1 MNYFCVLSI
10 CACFASVDAASHT
23 ISKNADGAYA
33 FVLGQSADSGR
44 SLGQMT
50 MQPDADSESSG
61 GVGDG
66 PWATVT
72 IGEIPDGCS
81 SLAASIDEKGTIKLQ
96 PSLSDSHNGL
106 FLQDEASNSI
116 AWGTW
121 RDTLDE
127 VGWSSIKMSISE
139 DSQTDDGVK
148 MYAAGVIEG
157 FLSANRMQ
165 QFYHNSRGL
174 LDMNADNAQRTPLL
188 KKAFQTMVNNLAQM
202 ADDPASL
209 SDPNANQDRLLL
221 LQTWGIRDGYSLAG
235 QHSTSFLQ
243 TDQSDLSIV
252 DMFILNS
259 DGVIDELEDAYGGHP
274 QSILIQNTALRK
286 RSKTR
291 KNHKHSRRPRPGS
304 GGHCTGLVR
313 LTPDHKE
320 LYFGHTTWEPFSE
333 MTRVW
338 KLYDFP
344 LKNAPGAKKI
354 SFSSYPGCVSSTDD
368 YYLMD
373 NGLAITET
381 TLNIPK
387 EQEYSKSARVPDFM
401 RIMAANRLAT
411 GAYDWGQKM
420 ADSATGTYSSQ
431 WMIVDYNKF
440 KSGEPLQDGGFVVLE
455 QAPVNNHLEDMTSWL
470 NEKGYWASY
479 DRAFFDDIRSHTGD
493 NSMVYSEPKPNSF
506 LYTKDETPRAQI
518 IRRSVHD
525 VTNLDEFRAEMSEN
539 HGTSEAVDQAQLRV
553 PRFAVSARDDL
564 KDAEH
569 INPDGSP
576 EGGVDAKVTSSCLFS
591 SLIADAISSP
601 SHTDMPAFKWTDNGQ
616 ELWPGYPHEGL
627 PDQADF
633 DWVRI
638 DPNNAELIRS
648 RGDNPEPG
656 CQ

>member
-1 MNYFCVLSI
+1 MNYFSVIALVDLIVS
-10 CACFASVDAASHT
+10 AHASSHVIT
-23 ISKNADGAYA
+23 KNAAGISA
-33 FVLGQSADSGR
+33 FAPAGQNDDSSR
-44 SLGQMT
+44 SLSQVDKVDNS
-50 MQPDADSESSG
+50 MQPDAPTSSSG
-61 GVGDG
+61 GDG
-66 PWATVT
+66 PWAKVTV
-72 IGEIPDGCS
+72 GEIPEGCN
-81 SLAASIDEKGTIKLQ
+81 SLSASIDADGSIKLQ
-96 PSLSDSHNGL
+96 PSLSGSRDNL
-106 FLQDEASNSI
+106 FLQDGATQAI

-127 VGWSSIKMSISE
+127 VGWSSLSMGLSE
-139 DSQTDDGVK
+139 DSQTDDGIK

-157 FLSANRMQ
+157 FLSAGRMQ

-174 LDMNADNAQRTPLL
+174 LEMNPDNAHRTPLL
-188 KKAFQTMVNNLAQM
+188 KQAFQTMVSNLVQL
-202 ADDPASL
+202 ADDPSTL
-209 SDPNANQDRLLL
+209 SDPDANQDRLVL
-221 LQTWGIRDGYSLAG
+221 LQTWGIRDGFLLAG
-235 QHSTSFLQ
+235 SHSTAFLQ
-243 TDQSDLSIV
+243 TDQADLSIV

-259 DGVIDELEDAYGGHP
+259 DGVIDELEDSYGGPP
-274 QSILIQNTALRK
+274 QSILIQATALRK
-286 RSKTR
+286 KSR
-291 KNHKHSRRPRPGS
+291 KHSKHRHPRPGS

-344 LKNAPGAKKI
+344 LKDVSARKI

-381 TLNIPK
+381 TLNLPK
-387 EQEYSKSARVPDFM
+387 EQVYSKNTRTPDFM
-401 RIMAANRLAT
+401 RIMAANRLAK

-420 ADSATGTYSSQ
+420 SDSATGTYSSQ
-431 WMIVDYNKF
+431 WLIVDYNKF

-455 QAPVNNHLEDMTSWL
+455 QAPANSHLEDMTSWL

-479 DRAFFDDIRSHTGD
+479 DRAFFDDIRSRTGD
-493 NSMVYSEPKPNSF
+493 ASMVNSEPKPNSF

-525 VTNLDEFRAEMSEN
+525 VTSLDSFRTIMSSN
-539 HGTSEAVDQAQLRV
+539 HGNSEAVDQAQLRV

-564 KDAEH
+564 KDPDH

-591 SLIADAISSP
+591 SMVADAISSP
-601 SHTDMPAFKWTDNGQ
+601 SHAEMPPFKWTDNGQ

-638 DPNNAELIRS
+638 DPHSPELIRN
-648 RGDNPEPG
+648 RGDNPEPS
-656 CQ
+656 CP

>member
-1 MNYFCVLSI
+1 ML
-10 CACFASVDAASHT
+10 
-23 ISKNADGAYA
+23 G
-33 FVLGQSADSGR
+33 GQSDDSSR
-44 SLGQMT
+44 SLSQIDSMT
-50 MQPDADSESSG
+50 QPDAPASG
-61 GVGDG
+61 TVGDG

-72 IGEIPDGCS
+72 VGEVPEGCN
-81 SLAASIDEKGTIKLQ
+81 SLAASIDEQGTIKIQ
-96 PSLSDSHNGL
+96 PSLSGSHDGL
-106 FLQDEASNSI
+106 FLQDGATQSI

-127 VGWSSIKMSISE
+127 VGWSSLSVGLSD
-139 DSQTDDGVK
+139 DSQTDDGIK
-148 MYAAGVIEG
+148 IYAAGVIEG

-174 LDMNADNAQRTPLL
+174 LEMNPDNAHRTPML
-188 KKAFQTMVNNLAQM
+188 KQAFQTMVSNLARL
-202 ADDPASL
+202 ADDPSTT
-209 SDPNANQDRLLL
+209 SDADANQDRLLL
-221 LQTWGIRDGYSLAG
+221 LQTWGIRDGFVLAG
-235 QHSTSFLQ
+235 QHSTAFLQ
-243 TDQSDLSIV
+243 TDQADLSIV

-259 DGVIDELEDAYGGHP
+259 DGVIDELEDSYGGP
-274 QSILIQNTALRK
+274 IQSILIQSTALRK
-286 RSKTR
+286 KGR
-291 KNHKHSRRPRPGS
+291 KHSKHSRHHPRPGS

-338 KLYDFP
+338 KVYDFP
-344 LKNAPGAKKI
+344 LKDVSAKKI

-381 TLNIPK
+381 TLNLPK
-387 EQEYSKSARVPDFM
+387 EQQYSKNARVPDFM
-401 RIMAANRLAT
+401 RIMAANRLAK
-411 GAYDWGQKM
+411 GAYDWGEKM

-431 WMIVDYNKF
+431 WLIVDYTKF

-455 QAPVNNHLEDMTSWL
+455 QAPANSHLEDMTNWL

-479 DRAFFDDIRSHTGD
+479 DRAFFDDIRSRTGD
-493 NSMVYSEPKPNSF
+493 ASMVNSEPKPNSF

-525 VTNLDEFRAEMSEN
+525 VTNLDSFRSLMSSN
-539 HGTSEAVDQAQLRV
+539 HGNSEAVDQSQLRV

-591 SLIADAISSP
+591 SLTADAISSP
-601 SHTDMPAFKWTDNGQ
+601 SHTDVPPFKWTENGQ
-616 ELWPGYPHEGL
+616 DLWPGYPHEGL

-638 DPNNAELIRS
+638 DPNSPELIRS
-648 RGDNPEPG
+648 RGDNPEPA